1 MARKT
6 GGQVNYDTRRVE
18 RGRMPKGSL
27 EDAMTIKE
35 GPLSRLL
42 NRRGKKR

>member
-6 GGQVNYDTRRVE
+6 GGQVNDVTGRVE

-27 EDAMTIKE
+27 EDVVTIKE

-42 NRRGKKR
+42 NRKGGKR